1 MKLPNANRAVVDIAK
16 LRDYSLNPKHPE
28 GKHKARVFVSALGVT
43 MADADWL
50 REELLHAAREFE
62 CQVGRLSDHGQRYLI
77 DFTVTIRGKSA
88 QLRSAWI
95 VRTGEIFPRLSTCYV
110 L

>member
-1 MKLPNANRAVVDIAK
+1 MKLQNATRAIVEIAK

-28 GKHKARVFVSALGVT
+28 GKHKARVFTATLGLT
-43 MADADWL
+43 DRDAAWL
-50 REELLHAAREFE
+50 REELLRVARQRDCEL
-62 CQVGRLSDHGQRYLI
+62 GRHTEHGQRYLI
-77 DFTVTIRGKSA
+77 DFTLTFRGKST

-95 VRTGEIFPRLSTCYV
+95 VRKGEDFPRLTTCYV